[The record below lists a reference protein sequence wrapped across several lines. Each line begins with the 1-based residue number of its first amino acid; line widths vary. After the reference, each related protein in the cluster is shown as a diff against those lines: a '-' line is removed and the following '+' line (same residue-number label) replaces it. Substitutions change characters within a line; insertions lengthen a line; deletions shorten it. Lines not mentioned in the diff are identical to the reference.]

1 MNAEDELL
9 VRREVR
15 TAVFRTNM
23 LRRAGRAVE
32 ADEQLAGEL
41 AGAQARLA
49 ALGHHDA
56 VGTLR
61 CWRMEDEAAYDYAL
75 LIADLVAPHP
85 PAATAPVPAAAPIRS
100 EVAPA
105 GPAAVPVAFP
115 SPPTGTPGLAD
126 LLDDMLSQERRS
138 RPRPP

>member
-32 ADEQLAGEL
+32 ADEQLSGEL
-41 AGAQARLA
+41 AAAQARLA

-75 LIADLVAPHP
+75 LIADLVAPQS
-85 PAATAPVPAAAPIRS
+85 ASAPT
-100 EVAPA
+100 
-105 GPAAVPVAFP
+105 PAAVAAPPRSGVEPSSPATVPLAFP
-115 SPPTGTPGLAD
+115 PPPTGVPGLAD